1 VAYVTPLYSGTDAQ
15 IDYRLGLVQAGC
27 VSDAQF
33 AYHADARER
42 PLRWVGQ
49 GLTAFGLVD
58 QGVVAGAELTPDQY
72 DMARALVRGFHPGTG
87 EQLVVGKVAVP
98 PAAKVSSS
106 ALVDAVTAEAQRLGV
121 APQELF
127 EGKKARAAYA
137 TAAREVTRRPTRAAL
152 KVTDAERLARTA
164 GLDPE
169 QVWAP
174 EKLAAARDALYEQR
188 PVLDDDGNP
197 TFTRAGRPVT
207 QRVERRD
214 SVRIH
219 AFDVGI
225 GVPKWASVFLAFAPD
240 TLVDRVEDAYATA
253 TDTTFRWLEGRT
265 GYVRI
270 GTEGRGQQARFAPS
284 SGMAGWVMT
293 HRAARPVGD
302 AEVGDPHWHV
312 HITVANL
319 AQGPDGKWRGI
330 AAGGR
335 DLMRHTHAIDAV
347 TQAQIRHELH
357 AAYGVEFTRSE
368 RTGQWALAHV
378 PDAVISQFSKRHD
391 QVMAALKKLGYD
403 GNTGVSAAEAR
414 WRTRASRSSKTEAT
428 AASDTTLREHWRAEA
443 VAADL
448 DPDEWMPRVLAAYT
462 AGHTRLA
469 PDVNASAKA
478 RFGLDVD
485 ELVDTLTHPETGLT
499 AHQRRFDHLEALVAV
514 AEALPHGAAISEV
527 EQLTAVVLAH
537 PAFLAIDGPT
547 ALQGQKLAGA
557 ERMRSGQAFTTAD
570 VPTLERDIITAVQ
583 ASRPEQNKAVV
594 AADTA
599 AMAASVAEAGQGFPL
614 SAEQHQVLRQ
624 VVTNGRQFE
633 AIEGPPGTGKTTL
646 MRAAR
651 LAWEAQGY
659 TVAGAATAAVAA
671 QNLAAESG
679 IQARTVAQWR
689 WRIDNKNG
697 LDGVDVLVLDEAN
710 LTSDRDRAALYAEAL
725 RTGTKVVEVGDP
737 RQLRGVGVGS
747 MFGYLHATLAGPRL
761 TENRRQH
768 QEDERRAL
776 AAFRN
781 GDHLDALR
789 TWERLGGVV
798 ATETADEAVAAM
810 VSRWMAARAGAPD
823 PHTEARGV
831 LMLAATNEQV
841 ARLNT
846 TAQAVRL
853 AEGEL
858 AGPGATYDVGDDRKA
873 TFHVGDQVLIR
884 RNDRTGEQVDG
895 DGVLN
900 GYRGVVTALHDGTG
914 ERPEGVEVAWYP
926 PGASLG
932 GEPSSAVLTP
942 AYIADAGLDLGYALT
957 AHKAEGLTVS
967 ASWDRPDGTR
977 NLGTV
982 LTYGPGQDAPGLY
995 VSLSRDRG
1003 QALLFA
1009 ARQDLEGPREDALY
1023 GPPRDHAELT
1033 DRVLAALAERATATA
1048 ETANDRPVLVDLGQ
1062 APPLDHLTGQPETTP
1077 GVELAPAAE
1086 PGPERAD
1093 EHRQRLDLSPA
1104 AVAERMTRW
1113 RQEQDADQGEPA
1125 AEQPAERAPAAA
1137 DPPPALDDEQRRG
1150 WRDLNLRIALAPD
1163 VDARDAVLAERTAFL
1178 ERLGPERAQAL
1189 RQEAQDAREKAQARA
1204 AAREEEYGEAWR
1216 ARPLG
1221 GLTDTQLVEALAQA
1235 AADRAEHLATAERA
1249 QAQLAELEPDVAA
1262 GRGPRVVAL
1271 DERIAELRR
1280 QLDLHTRAD
1289 EAAKARAAARGDAEQ
1304 LARQAR
1310 RTETEAE
1317 RVPWYRPGRRDQ
1329 ILRDASDLHTQGRQ
1343 AQARAAEH
1351 ARALRE
1357 LLPQLGDERPN
1368 PFLARAALQRA
1379 EAGYA
1384 ADRARAEQNDR
1395 ADVDGLRRRITT
1407 NRAAAADL
1415 DIHRDDLV
1423 TEQRVREAMP
1433 PAQRSAETS
1442 LRLQATAA
1450 ALRERLAQQRAAEQ
1464 RAARRRST
1472 TPRHDPY
1479 YDSGPDQSLHRGMGM
1494 GR

>member
-1 VAYVTPLYSGTDAQ
+1 MAYVTPLYSGTDAQ
-15 IDYRLGLVQAGC
+15 IDYRLGMVQAGC
-27 VSDAQF
+27 VSDTQF

-98 PAAKVSSS
+98 PAAKVPSS
-106 ALVDAVTAEAQRLGV
+106 ALVAAVTAEAQRLNV
-121 APQELF
+121 APEELF

-137 TAAREVTRRPTRAAL
+137 TAAREVARRPARAAL
-152 KVTDAERLARTA
+152 KVTDAERLARVA

-174 EKLAAARDALYEQR
+174 EKLADARTALYEQR

-197 TFTRAGRPVT
+197 KFTRAGRPVT
-207 QRVERRD
+207 ERVERRD
-214 SVRIH
+214 SVRIY

-225 GVPKWASVFLAFAPD
+225 GVPKWASVFLAFSPD
-240 TLVDRVEDAYATA
+240 GLVDRVEDAYATA

-357 AAYGVEFTRSE
+357 AEYGVEFTRSE
-368 RTGQWALAHV
+368 RTGQWALSHV
-378 PDAVISQFSKRHD
+378 PDAAISQFSKRHD
-391 QVMAALKKLGYD
+391 QVMAALKRLGYD
-403 GNTGVSAAEAR
+403 GNTGVSAAQAR
-414 WRTRASRSSKTEAT
+414 VLTRTSRSAKSEST
-428 AASDTTLREHWRAEA
+428 AASDATLRQLWRAEA

-448 DPDEWMPRVLAAYT
+448 DPDEWMPRVLAAYN
-462 AGHTRLA
+462 AGHARVDA
-469 PDVNASAKA
+469 DVNASAKA
-478 RFGLDVD
+478 RFGIDVD
-485 ELVDTLTHPETGLT
+485 ELVDALTHPETGLT
-499 AHQRRFDHLEALVAV
+499 AYQRRFDHLEALVAV
-514 AEALPHGAAISEV
+514 AEALPNGAAIGDV

-537 PAFLAIDGPT
+537 PAFLAIDGPN

-570 VPTLERDIITAVQ
+570 VPALERDIITAVT
-583 ASRPEQNKAVV
+583 ASRPEQDKAVV
-594 AADTA
+594 AADTV
-599 AMAASVAEAGQGFPL
+599 AMATSVAEAGQGFEL
-614 SAEQHQVLRQ
+614 SDEQRQVLHQ

-633 AIEGPPGTGKTTL
+633 GIEGPPGTGKTTL

-659 TVAGAATAAVAA
+659 VVAGGATAAVAA

-679 IQARTVAQWR
+679 IESRTVAQWR
-689 WRIDNKNG
+689 WRIGHRNG

-747 MFGYLHATLAGPRL
+747 MFGYLHATLDGPRL

-768 QEDERRAL
+768 VEDERRAL

-789 TWERLGGVV
+789 TWERIGGVV

-810 VSRWMAARAGAPD
+810 ASRWMTARAGAPD

-858 AGPGATYDVGDDRKA
+858 AGPGTTYDVGDDRRA
-873 TFHVGDQVLIR
+873 TFHIGDQVLIR

-914 ERPEGVEVAWYP
+914 NRPEGVEVAWFP
-926 PGASLG
+926 PGASLS

-942 AYIADAGLDLGYALT
+942 AYIADGGLDLGYALT

-977 NLGTV
+977 NSGTV

-1009 ARQDLEGPREDALY
+1009 ARQDIEGLREDALY
-1023 GPPRDHAELT
+1023 GPPRDQTELT
-1033 DRVLAALAERATATA
+1033 ERVLAALAERATATA
-1048 ETANDRPVLVDLGQ
+1048 ENANDRPVLVDLGE
-1062 APPLDHLTGQPETTP
+1062 APPLDRLTNEP
-1077 GVELAPAAE
+1077 PAASTPE
-1086 PGPERAD
+1086 PVPATEPEPD
-1093 EHRQRLDLSPA
+1093 ERQPLDLSPT
-1104 AVAERMTRW
+1104 AVFERMTRW
-1113 RQEQDADQGEPA
+1113 RHEQDADQGEPIP
-1125 AEQPAERAPAAA
+1125 AEQDHEPA
-1137 DPPPALDDEQRRG
+1137 PALDDEQRRS
-1150 WRDLNLRIALAPD
+1150 WRELNLRIAVASD
-1163 VDARDAVLAERTAFL
+1163 SDTRDAVLAERAAFL
-1178 ERLGPERAQAL
+1178 EQLGTERAEAL
-1189 RQEAQDAREKAQARA
+1189 RQETQ
-1204 AAREEEYGEAWR
+1204 AAREQIRERVAAREQKFGEAWR

-1221 GLTDTQLVEALAQA
+1221 RLTDGQLVDALAEA
-1235 AADRAEHLATAERA
+1235 AADRAEHLAAAEHA
-1249 QAQLAELEPDVAA
+1249 QARLADLEPAVTT
-1262 GRGPRVVAL
+1262 GHGPLVVAL
-1271 DERIAELRR
+1271 DERLAELRR

-1289 EAAKARAAARGDAEQ
+1289 EAAQQRIAARAEADD

-1310 RTETEAE
+1310 RKETDAE

-1329 ILRDASDLHTQGRQ
+1329 ILRDASDLHTQARE
-1343 AQARAAEH
+1343 AQARSADH
-1351 ARALRE
+1351 ARTLRE
-1357 LLPQLGDERPN
+1357 LLPQLGDDRPH
-1368 PFLARAALQRA
+1368 PSLARAALQRA
-1379 EAGYA
+1379 EASYP
-1384 ADRARAEQNDR
+1384 ADRDRAEQNDR
-1395 ADVDGLRRRITT
+1395 TDVDELHRRITT
-1407 NRAAAADL
+1407 SRTAVADL
-1415 DIHRDDLV
+1415 DIRRADLV
-1423 TEQRVREAMP
+1423 AEQGLREAMS
-1433 PAQRSAETS
+1433 PAQRTS
-1442 LRLQATAA
+1442 EADLRRQAA
-1450 ALRERLAQQRAAEQ
+1450 AAELQERLAEQ
-1464 RAARRRST
+1464 RAARERAARFRRT
-1472 TPRHDPY
+1472 TAARRDDY
-1479 YDSGPDQSLHRGMGM
+1479 YDAGPDQSLHRGMGL